1 MADTHIQINL
11 DGSTEERKTVLWP
24 SDKIGQEKVIR
35 SLFTQKGWNVSYV
48 NNEGGCF
55 WKIKASC
62 PTKSWNIN
70 LYISSIRDESRK
82 SDEFKMQ
89 LGTTYPQNIED
100 GWLTVVLGIYAL
112 SVENNAYL
120 LSGYD
125 TKRYSFEGNP
135 SIRGTRTKGLQ
146 KAWLYGMYKTDKS
159 ILFRPDLLY
168 YYLEVV

>member
-11 DGSTEERKTVLWP
+11 DGSTEERKTVLWA

-89 LGTTYPQNIED
+89 LGTTYPQNIDWEFM
-100 GWLTVVLGIYAL
+100 L
-112 SVENNAYL
+112 
-120 LSGYD
+120 
-125 TKRYSFEGNP
+125 
-135 SIRGTRTKGLQ
+135 
-146 KAWLYGMYKTDKS
+146 
-159 ILFRPDLLY
+159 
-168 YYLEVV
+168 